1 MAILGAVKPALA
13 HFTQGVRKALQS
25 RRSRVGPS
33 AISIYHLLTTRNPRD
48 VVTSGWEGGCTVLVS
63 CCWRDFFVC
72 VGGCSPSL
80 RDWEEAG
87 LGAGRGPP
95 QGSLQELVHL
105 RLPLLFLHLL
115 SPGSAPSRS
124 VLGGGCTLVQALP
137 LAPERG
143 AAGHAPCLGPAITPA
158 LVQLLTW
165 APSWQPPRSPC
176 ARPWSRLP
184 RRILRDAQTWLTE
197 PGAADGGARPQE
209 RHPRLTL
216 SP

>member
-13 HFTQGVRKALQS
+13 HFTQGVRKALQ
-25 RRSRVGPS
+25 RRRQQSWAFSDKHLPS
-33 AISIYHLLTTRNPRD
+33 THHPQSKRCSHLRMRRGLHSPGFLLLKR
-48 VVTSGWEGGCTVLVS
+48 
-63 CCWRDFFVC
+63 FFLC

-137 LAPERG
+137 LASERG

-176 ARPWSRLP
+176 ARP
-184 RRILRDAQTWLTE
+184 
-197 PGAADGGARPQE
+197 
-209 RHPRLTL
+209 
-216 SP
+216 